1 MKKNFCLWRKIILV
15 CTFIILIGLSIE
27 FKLYF
32 VAPIKVEKVS
42 YVDDYKTISLEFDT
56 DIILDGKTKEGIY
69 ITDSKGIHVPLSFQL
84 NENSRVLIIKPLDKE
99 YSLGET
105 YVLMVNQVQGRWFGS
120 IKEPLLETFKISK
133 LPIDE
138 SYGMGKFI
146 TEKLS
151 NDRNY
156 YWYVDQATTGEYA
169 GTNCGPTSAEMI
181 GKWVD
186 ENFEGTAKE
195 ARKFDYGDDGGWYT
209 ENIKNYLDQFNIKS
223 YIIPNVSK
231 SSMISYLKNGNILL
245 LGIKA
250 GEISFNDPS
259 NKQHKDRFYWVSAG
273 HFIIVKGYIVVDNVT
288 YFEVY
293 DPNSWYETYDD
304 GSLMGIDR
312 YYKADEVVK
321 ASKVW
326 YDKLL
331 VVEPN

>member
-1 MKKNFCLWRKIILV
+1 MKKKLGLWRKTLLGFAFLVLIL
-15 CTFIILIGLSIE
+15 LAIG
-27 FKLYF
+27 FKIYF

-42 YVDDYKTISLEFDT
+42 YIDDYKTISLEFDT
-56 DIILDGKTKEGIY
+56 DIILDSKTKEGIY
-69 ITDSKGIHVPLSFQL
+69 ITDSKGVHIPLSFHL
-84 NENSRVLIIKPLDKE
+84 NENSRTLIIKPFDKP
-99 YSLGET
+99 YSLGQN
-105 YVLMVNQVQGRWFGS
+105 YILMVNEVQGRWFGN
-120 IKEPLLETFKISK
+120 IKEPMLQSFNISK
-133 LPIDE
+133 LPVDE
-138 SYGMGKFI
+138 SYGLGKFI
-146 TEKLS
+146 TEKVD
-151 NDRNY
+151 NDKDY

-169 GTNCGPTSAEMI
+169 GTNCGPASAEMI

-186 ENFEGTAKE
+186 ENFKGTAKE
-195 ARKFDYGDDGGWYT
+195 ARELDYGDDGGWYT
-209 ENIKNYLDQFNIKS
+209 ENIKNYLDKFNIKS
-223 YIIPNVSK
+223 KIISNVTK

-273 HFIIVKGYIVVDNVT
+273 HFIIVKGYIVVDKVI

-304 GSLMGIDR
+304 GSLMGINR

-331 VVEPN
+331 LVEPN